1 MSPTATPL
9 ELEPVGP
16 VELRLAAP
24 ASKSVT
30 NRMLVC
36 AALASGI
43 SRLLGPLDSDDSA
56 AMRAALHQLGAD
68 VHEVAGA
75 WIVEGTGGRLTVPA
89 ALLDARASGTTMRF
103 LVAVVPLAP
112 GPVTVSG
119 RPGLLARP
127 VGPLVAALGQLG
139 ARLRDHD
146 GYPPVTTSGGGLRGG
161 EVTLDAAASSQFA
174 SAEIGRASCRER
186 VLRLV

>member
-1 MSPTATPL
+1 MALIPPGLA
-9 ELEPVGP
+9 LEPAGP
-16 VELRLAAP
+16 VEMRLAAP

-36 AALASGI
+36 AALAEGS

-68 VHEVAGA
+68 VHEVPGA
-75 WIVEGTGGRLTVPA
+75 WMVEGTGGRLAVPA

-103 LVAVVPLAP
+103 LVAVATLAP
-112 GPVTVSG
+112 GPLTVSG

-127 VGPLVAALGQLG
+127 V
-139 ARLRDHD
+139 
-146 GYPPVTTSGGGLRGG
+146 
-161 EVTLDAAASSQFA
+161 
-174 SAEIGRASCRER
+174 
-186 VLRLV
+186 